1 VFIENMYLP
10 AHNKLNVT
18 NNIVDKRRPH
28 PKPVSPVA
36 PAAENTAVAQNEAPK
51 QEYRKPGVYYII
63 KETPKKP
70 TQAEIDSM
78 DAAALVE
85 EKASPSYTFTDVLGD
100 NAPNNYSLLKFIN
113 KWYGSNYRLGG
124 CDKSGIDCSGF
135 SQKLYEEVYCTGLE
149 RTAKDQFKK
158 AKHIKKLKDATEG
171 DLVFFHVRSR
181 RITHVGVYLA
191 NDYFV
196 HASSSQGVVISN
208 LKDQYWHK
216 YYAGC
221 GRIPKEG
228 GSVSQ

>member
-1 VFIENMYLP
+1 MFIDNMYLP

-18 NNIVDKRRPH
+18 NNIVDKKKPH
-28 PKPVSPVA
+28 AKPIVA
-36 PAAENTAVAQNEAPK
+36 PAPIADDIAVANNEQPK

-70 TQAEIDSM
+70 SQAEIDSM
-78 DAAALVE
+78 DAATLAE
-85 EKASPSYTFTDVLGD
+85 ENASPSYTFTDVLGD

-113 KWYGSNYRLGG
+113 KWYGCNYRLGG

-158 AKHIKKLKDATEG
+158 ARHIKKTKDATEG
-171 DLVFFHVRSR
+171 DLVFFHVKSR